1 MSVSTLAELAP
12 RPETYHQLDD
22 AAARALDQ
30 LNRVAARQRWL
41 PCRLLDPFGDAAERD
56 ALVEECATCPILEP
70 CGNYADLAGEAHG
83 VWAGRDRTRRTSRTR
98 AGTARAPRGQH
109 LVELAVVTTPTT
121 PPRPTRGSEH

>member
-1 MSVSTLAELAP
+1 MSVSTLAELVP

-56 ALVEECATCPILEP
+56 ALVEQCATCPILEP
-70 CGNYADLAGEAHG
+70 CGSYADLAGEAHG
-83 VWAGRDRTRRTSRTR
+83 VWGGRDRSRRTWR
-98 AGTARAPRGQH
+98 APASPARARRGQH
-109 LVELAVVTTPTT
+109 VVELAVVTTTT
-121 PPRPTRGSEH
+121 ATPRTSEH